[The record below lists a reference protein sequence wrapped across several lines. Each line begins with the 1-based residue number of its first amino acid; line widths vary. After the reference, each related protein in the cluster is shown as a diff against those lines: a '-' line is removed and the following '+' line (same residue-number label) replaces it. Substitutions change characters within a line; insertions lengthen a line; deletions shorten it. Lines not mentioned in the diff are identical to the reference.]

1 MRHRWPE
8 DTRFTRVVLEVEDN
22 VCAVCGAALHICDHR
37 RHRIF
42 TLQGPVEVVCKLA
55 HCSDRQCAAHAK
67 TRSPYAE
74 TTLTL
79 PWWLMG
85 WDVFCWMGHRRFARH
100 WSVPQIRGELADTY
114 QISLSADA
122 VEDAL
127 RRYHT
132 MLAARQQDPQVV
144 AAAYRNVAALVL
156 SIDGL
161 QPEKGH
167 ETLYVV
173 RELNAK
179 RVWFAEALL
188 SSSADEVR
196 RLLSQARAWATQLG
210 LPVRLWL
217 SDKQDA
223 FVTGIAAEFPGV
235 PHRYC
240 VNHFLRDLAKPM
252 LEADSHA
259 KVKMRRTVRG
269 LRTIEREV
277 LQQRRPIATEA
288 PAGEPPAV
296 VPAATTPGPQPP
308 ANQLAKDIPAATA
321 SPADAGEVVL
331 DYCSA
336 VRGILNDDQ
345 GGPFQPPGLHMAEA
359 LGDVRASLQ
368 RNLDA
373 NRGGRAHTQ
382 LQRLAACIDRGVA
395 EVQAEHQ
402 VVRQYLQEL
411 QRVAATLT
419 SANGSATTRQ
429 AQFTH
434 LQEEFAGLAI
444 PFYQH
449 MAGVMASFAT
459 GLFVGGDTLP
469 FLQDNLELE
478 RWFRKP
484 KGHERR
490 IHGHRHAGVRI
501 VQEGPTLLLALDA
514 HGTHPEPFTARDLE
528 PYQDAS
534 APPCQIEA
542 LHRRKIMRKARAKK
556 NESSCSQTWNAGT

>member
-8 DTRFTRVVLEVEDN
+8 DTRFTRLVLEVEDN
-22 VCAVCGAALHICDHR
+22 VGAVCGGALHICDHR

-42 TLQGPVEVVCKLA
+42 TLQGPVEGVCKLA
-55 HCSDRQCAAHAK
+55 HCADRQCTAHTK

-79 PWWLMG
+79 PWWLIG

-127 RRYHT
+127 RRYQT

-144 AAAYRNVAALVL
+144 AAAYRNVEALVL

-179 RVWFAEALL
+179 RIWFAEALL

-321 SPADAGEVVL
+321 SPADAGAVVL

-402 VVRQYLQEL
+402 VVRQSLQEL

-434 LQEEFAGLAI
+434 LQEEFADLAI
-444 PFYQH
+444 PFYHH
-449 MAGVMASFAT
+449 MAGVMASFAA

-469 FLQDNLELE
+469 FLQDNLDLE

-534 APPCQIEA
+534 APPCQVEA

>member
-55 HCSDRQCAAHAK
+55 HCSDLQCAAHAK

-79 PWWLMG
+79 PWWLIG

-114 QISLSADA
+114 QIPLSADA

-132 MLAARQQDPQVV
+132 MLAARQQDPQVM
-144 AAAYRNVAALVL
+144 AAAYRNVAAFVL

-179 RVWFAEALL
+179 RIWFAEALL

-210 LPVRLWL
+210 LPVHLWL

-235 PHRYC
+235 PHRYG

-259 KVKMRRTVRG
+259 KVRMRRTVRG

-277 LQQRRPIATEA
+277 LQQRRPSAAAA
-288 PAGEPPAV
+288 PAVA
-296 VPAATTPGPQPP
+296 PAATTPATQPP
-308 ANQLAKDIPAATA
+308 ANQLVQDVPAATA
-321 SPADAGEVVL
+321 SPADAGAVVL
-331 DYCSA
+331 DDWSA

-345 GGPFQPPGLHMAEA
+345 GGPFQPPGLCMAEA

-373 NRGGRAHTQ
+373 HRGGRAHTQ

-395 EVQAEHQ
+395 AVQAEHQ

-429 AQFTH
+429 AQFTR

-449 MAGVMASFAT
+449 MAGVMASFAA

-514 HGTHPEPFTARDLE
+514 HGTHPEPFTAHDLE

-534 APPCQIEA
+534 APPCQVEA